1 MGVFEAPRDLNW
13 VLRGDWDVVGV
24 DPAALKA
31 SWAEIARHGD
41 AVPGFFYAWLF
52 TAHPDLREFFP
63 MSMAGQRDR
72 LVTALGRIVSRVD
85 ELPAVV
91 PFVERLGADHRRFD
105 IKPDHY
111 PPVGE
116 ALLATL
122 GYFLGPLWTAQL
134 AADWTAAYETLA
146 GVMIGAAEKETGPAV
161 WTATVTG
168 HERRGYDIA
177 VLRLQVDRGYP
188 YRAGHAV
195 PVEVLSRPKIW
206 RYYSPANA
214 PRPDGTLD
222 LHVKAVP
229 GGQLSTAIVS
239 GLAVGDTVKLG
250 RPVGQSLTLDPNSGR
265 PLLFV
270 GGGTGLAPLRALIE
284 QVGAEGGRHVVLF
297 HGARTE
303 ADLYD
308 LPALADFAHR
318 YPWLRVVPVVS
329 DDQWY
334 RGERGVVADAVVRM
348 GRWHEHDIYV
358 CGSAGMVAAT
368 RQRLLSAGV
377 PAARIRT
384 EDETCD
390 PYRPPTVDEV
400 APDRE
405 AWH

>member
-1 MGVFEAPRDLNW
+1 M
-13 VLRGDWDVVGV
+13 

-52 TAHPDLREFFP
+52 TVHPHLREFFP

-72 LVTALGRIVSRVD
+72 LVAALGRIVSRVD
-85 ELPAVV
+85 ELPTVV
-91 PFVERLGADHRRFD
+91 PFVEGLGADHRRFD

-122 GYFLGPLWTAQL
+122 AHFLGPLWTQPL
-134 AADWTAAYETLA
+134 AGDWTAAYETLA
-146 GVMIGAAEKETGPAV
+146 GVMIGAAEKEAGPAV
-161 WTATVTG
+161 WNATVVG
-168 HERRGYDIA
+168 HERRGFDVA
-177 VLRLQVDRGYP
+177 VLRLQVEQRGYP
-188 YRAGHAV
+188 YRAGDAV
-195 PVEVLSRPKIW
+195 PVEVPARPKVW
-206 RYYSPANA
+206 RYYSPASA
-214 PRPDGTLD
+214 PRGDGTLD

-239 GLAVGDTVKLG
+239 GLTVGDTVRLG
-250 RPVGQSLTLDPNSGR
+250 RPIGQALTLDPNSGR
-265 PLLFV
+265 PLLLV
-270 GGGTGLAPLRALIE
+270 GGGTGLAPLKALVE
-284 QVGAEGGRHVVLF
+284 QVAAEGGRHAVLF
-297 HGARTE
+297 HGVRTE

-308 LPALADFAHR
+308 FPALAEMAHR
-318 YPWLRVVPVVS
+318 YPWLNVVPVTS
-329 DDQWY
+329 DDQWF

-348 GRWHEHDIYV
+348 GRWQEHDIYV

-377 PAARIRT
+377 PDARIRT

-390 PYRPPTVDEV
+390 PYRPPSADDV

-405 AWH
+405 AWL